1 MKKILKLTFALG
13 CACACAGSMLF
24 YANEQTAPII
34 AQKALTQKLE
44 VFRKILPE
52 FDNQLLDEKLT
63 VENVTFYVA
72 KKDQNVVGVAAETT
86 TKGYGGDMTVLMSI
100 NTKGQIDWIQVL
112 SHSETPGIGTR
123 VTDRVRKKTIFDF
136 FRKNKNQDENRIPN
150 SYLDQYN
157 GKELNDQ
164 IKVDAVGGA
173 TITSRGIAEAVK
185 QIANLFQIYGKK
197 LLKNSAT
204 AAQQGTPANE

>member
-34 AQKALTQKLE
+34 AQKESKQKLE
-44 VFRKILPE
+44 IFRKILPE

-72 KKDQNVVGVAAETT
+72 KKDQKVVGIAAETSA
-86 TKGYGGDMTVLMSI
+86 KGYGGDMKILMSI
-100 NTKGQIDWIQVL
+100 TTKGQIDWIQIL

-136 FRKNKNQDENRIPN
+136 FRKNKKQDENRIPN
-150 SYLDQYN
+150 AHLDQYN

-173 TITSRGIAEAVK
+173 TITSRGVAAAVK
-185 QIANLFQIYGKK
+185 QIADLFQIYGKK
-197 LLKNSAT
+197 LLADSSASSK
-204 AAQQGTPANE
+204 QGTNTDE